1 MADKLIIYQCFPRL
15 LTNDVENPVKSG
27 TYEQNGSGKLN
38 EITPAI
44 LRSIK
49 ELGVNCIWYTGI
61 IEQATK
67 TAFPGIPADHPEVV
81 KGEAGS
87 PYAIKDYYDISPAL
101 ATDVGQRMDEF
112 EALVKR
118 THKEGMKVIIDFV
131 PNHTARRYH
140 SDSAPKGI
148 EDFGTHDNTALF
160 FSPDNNYYYI
170 TNQQFSP
177 HFDIKDYVEFPAK
190 ATGND
195 AFTAFPGE
203 YDWYETVKLNY
214 GVDYGDGSCHF
225 DPVPSTWLK
234 MLNILRFW
242 ASKGIDGFRCDMVFM
257 VPVAFWHW
265 VIPQV
270 KKDYPHIIFIGEIY
284 DIGQYREFLSYG
296 CFDYLYDKVNLYDTL
311 VAIEKYN
318 CSAAQLTGCWQSIDG
333 IAPHMLNFLENHDE
347 VRFGSEEYAGSPS
360 KALPYLVVSSM
371 INTGPFMIYYGQEL
385 GECATDNEGF
395 AGNNHRTTI
404 FDYWSLDTLRRWY
417 NHGTPDSSLLSPK
430 EIWLR
435 KLYQR
440 LLTLCNKEKAISE
453 GSFFDLMYVNL
464 NNPHFNPHSNFAFL
478 RHHGKET
485 LLIAV
490 NFSGTDTEINI
501 NIPQAAFSM
510 MEMPVGEGICEE
522 LISGS
527 KCAKRLLIEKPFV
540 TKVKAYGAVIWKI
553 RHNAIKP
560 LSEQSL

>member
-1 MADKLIIYQCFPRL
+1 MFPRL
-15 LTNDVENPVKSG
+15 FTNTTEKCVPNG
-27 TYEQNGSGKLN
+27 TIAQNGVGKMN
-38 EITPAI
+38 EITDKVLAG
-44 LRSIK
+44 IK
-49 ELGVNCIWYTGI
+49 ELGVTAVWYTGI
-61 IEQATK
+61 IEHATK
-67 TAFPGIPADHPEVV
+67 TDYTDKGIVPADNPHVV

-87 PYAIKDYYDISPAL
+87 PYAIKDYYDVDPDL
-101 ATDVGQRMDEF
+101 AVDVDNRMGEF
-112 EALVKR
+112 EELVAR
-118 THKEGMKVIIDFV
+118 THDAGLEVIIDFV
-131 PNHTARRYH
+131 PNHTARCYH
-140 SDSAPKGI
+140 SDAAPAGI
-148 EDFGTHDNTALF
+148 EDFGAHDDADMF
-160 FSPDNNYYYI
+160 FSPNNNYYYI
-170 TNQQFSP
+170 TRQLFAPSI
-177 HFDIKDYVEFPAK
+177 DLGSGKKAYVEFPAK
-190 ATGND
+190 ATGD
-195 AFTAFPGE
+195 DCFSAFPGVNN
-203 YDWYETVKLNY
+203 WYETVKLNY
-214 GVDYGDGSCHF
+214 GIDYGDGSCHF